1 MYFID
6 DEHESNFSNLVSFFG
21 KKANDPQYRAN
32 IYIASVPEIYKLLP
46 KSDIHTGGGPLN
58 LLTQYS
64 EKESKLIPNHEG
76 LTGSTRKLV
85 EIGLS
90 LFNGNE
96 VSLDFNYGEEVSDSV
111 LQAMKI
117 RFSGN

>member
-6 DEHESNFSNLVSFFG
+6 DEHESNFSNLVSFFE

-32 IYIASVPEIYKLLP
+32 IYIASIPEVYRLLP
-46 KSDIHTGGGPLN
+46 KTEIHIGGGPLN
-58 LLTQYS
+58 LLVEYS
-64 EKESKLIPNHEG
+64 EKKNKLVPNHEG
-76 LTGSTRKLV
+76 LTGTTYKLV

-96 VSLDFNYGEEVSDSV
+96 VSLDFNYGDEISNSV

-117 RFSGN
+117 RFFGN